1 MSLSDHPD
9 SAHALI
15 LKQARDL
22 ARQCITDHPEFIL
35 KSVHMDA
42 PGNYNPALEQS
53 QEARSLQPASHEETA
68 DITRPMTPPDF
79 AYTHIDHPDEEET
92 THNGWDDDNISMGPG

>member
-9 SAHALI
+9 SARAPI

-22 ARQCITDHPEFIL
+22 AHQCITDHPEFIL

-53 QEARSLQPASHEETA
+53 REARSLQPASREETA